1 MWYAYTGRAS
11 VTNDAPA
18 LAHSNHI
25 HAHHL
30 SLHPSFVAL
39 YCTTFS
45 HFRPLRLDGP
55 EHCINIA
62 IPSLSHSSSSS
73 LPIHLHVRST
83 DFASVF
89 WLDLSNPAICT
100 CNLGC
105 SNAKIPFSDSTPPK
119 RASLVA
125 PFSSAFL
132 FLPSSAILLAF
143 QLAWTFSAPM
153 SSQHGALVRSRV
165 YGHRRIV

>member
-25 HAHHL
+25 HAHHS

-105 SNAKIPFSDSTPPK
+105 SYANSDSTPLK

-125 PFSSAFL
+125 LFSSLLLLSF
-132 FLPSSAILLAF
+132 FCYTLPSSAILLAF
-143 QLAWTFSAPM
+143 
-153 SSQHGALVRSRV
+153 
-165 YGHRRIV
+165 

>member
-1 MWYAYTGRAS
+1 MHIITPVIRCTLLHYLQPFSAAEAGR
-11 VTNDAPA
+11 TCTLHKYRHP
-18 LAHSNHI
+18 LAF
-25 HAHHL
+25 
-30 SLHPSFVAL
+30 SLVILF
-39 YCTTFS
+39 
-45 HFRPLRLDGP
+45 
-55 EHCINIA
+55 
-62 IPSLSHSSSSS
+62 

-100 CNLGC
+100 CNLD
-105 SNAKIPFSDSTPPK
+105 PFSDSTPPK

-125 PFSSAFL
+125 TFSPPLLL
-132 FLPSSAILLAF
+132 FFFCHTLPSSAILLAF
-143 QLAWTFSAPM
+143 QLVWTFSAPM